1 MSFMW
6 LLILKFVLHITF
18 SITEDSENSI
28 RSSASSQHSNA
39 TNNTTAVLQN
49 STAGPVQTPEHN
61 DLKSLDSMSGG
72 KKSGSSISLSSLSK
86 SFSKK
91 SQVSQFATS
100 VRRKFSENQSKYSMK
115 SVLGLF
121 NYNKIN

>member
-1 MSFMW
+1 M
-6 LLILKFVLHITF
+6 
-18 SITEDSENSI
+18 
-28 RSSASSQHSNA
+28 
-39 TNNTTAVLQN
+39 
-49 STAGPVQTPEHN
+49 QTPEHN

-115 SVLGLF
+115 NVLGVF
-121 NYNKIN
+121 KHNNINKHIIDL